1 MAIFILI
8 GKTIKL
14 LGVTTT
20 SIAYKLSFIIPAI
33 ISILFYKDVLTIYK
47 MIGIVTAV
55 FSVYFIAYVPGN
67 KDNTQEQYA
76 NKKIWIYPV
85 IIFIGA
91 GIIDASFN
99 YIQRNFTP
107 PNFDHIVSIVT
118 FSGAFISGM
127 ILFGRD
133 KKMYTWKNLLG
144 GIILGIPNYGSLYFL
159 LQALKHSGYTP
170 STLFPLNNL
179 GIVCLSA
186 GAGIFLFK
194 EDFSARKIIGFILAV
209 ACILIIGFLN

>member
-1 MAIFILI
+1 MIYLLLSMLCATSLVIILRLFETWKIKTEYGIVLNYLVCCITGLVSMENKSLLREIPSWNGWWICLLLGCSFMAIFILI

-33 ISILFYKDVLTIYK
+33 ISIIFYKDVLTIYK

-67 KDNTQEQYA
+67 KDNTQEQHA

-127 ILFGRD
+127 ILF
-133 KKMYTWKNLLG
+133 
-144 GIILGIPNYGSLYFL
+144 
-159 LQALKHSGYTP
+159 
-170 STLFPLNNL
+170 
-179 GIVCLSA
+179 
-186 GAGIFLFK
+186 
-194 EDFSARKIIGFILAV
+194 
-209 ACILIIGFLN
+209 